1 MTTRRGAWI
10 AAAAL
15 AAAAI
20 VLPGCEDSP
29 LSAGK
34 DFKITVIAQPGSVV
48 IDPTQNIDQGTST
61 ILATVLNADSVP
73 QQGITVY
80 FSSTGGTLAAG
91 THGVKTNGAGIAT
104 DLLTV
109 TSNDPASITV
119 TASSASISET
129 TTVTK
134 TTVAGNRPP
143 SALIVASP
151 QNGQSAGNAV
161 VFDGSG
167 SSDPDQGQFITM
179 YKWVITSTNPD
190 TAGPGGAAKPNP
202 IIAEGPGVSG
212 VSIPNDTMTAFRN
225 AQDLTVTLLVTDDPT
240 APAAFAANEPVAYR
254 AQQTINYAIT
264 GCSNTAP
271 TAVIAG
277 GATQQIFGG
286 AGTIAAFNADGSL
299 SSDAETPIETY
310 TWNCGNGSSPQAG
323 TTPSRAVCSYL
334 VDGVARTY
342 TVTLVVTDR
351 GNGVIN
357 PQTGQYQCAKQ
368 STAASIQLTVS
379 PLAGG

>member
-1 MTTRRGAWI
+1 MTTRSGAWI

-48 IDPTQNIDQGTST
+48 VNPADNINEGTSS

-80 FSSTGGTLAAG
+80 FSSTGGTLASG

-104 DLLTV
+104 DVLTV
-109 TSNDPASITV
+109 TANDPATITV
-119 TASSASISET
+119 TASSASVSES

-134 TTVAGNRPP
+134 TTVAENRPP
-143 SALIVASP
+143 SALIVAAP
-151 QNGQSAGNAV
+151 QNQQSAGNAV

-167 SSDPDQGQFITM
+167 SSDPDTGQFITC

-190 TAGPGGAAKPNP
+190 TGKANP
-202 IIAEGPGVSG
+202 IVAEGPGVSG
-212 VSIPNDTMTAFRN
+212 ISIPNESLTAFQN

-240 APAAFAANEPVAYR
+240 ATAICDKNSLTQVAFR
-254 AQQTINYAIT
+254 AQQTINYTIT

-286 AGTIAAFNADGSL
+286 AGTIASFNADGSL
-299 SSDAETPIETY
+299 STDAETPIETY
-310 TWNCGNGSSPQAG
+310 TWNCGNGSNPQAG
-323 TTPSRAVCSYL
+323 VTPSRAVCSYL